1 MRPEPRWPGGLS
13 WRASA
18 ACWLRLRRGRRAQRL
33 LPYRQVRVCRLAFEA
48 GPRVEL
54 LIFVTVG
61 VYSLWVGPRIARWK
75 WQHTGFENQVVVRPV
90 V

>member
-1 MRPEPRWPGGLS
+1 LS

-18 ACWLRLRRGRRAQRL
+18 ACWLRPGEVAGFSGVDL
-33 LPYRQVRVCRLAFEA
+33 LAVRVCRLAFKA

-75 WQHTGFENQVVVRPV
+75 WQHTGFENQVVMRPV